1 MASDIKTVSVEIKNS
16 LKVVKYSGMDD
27 VIFHGFKPLSFGL
40 VCHIAID
47 NWFHDSAK
55 ACFRDFWDFRGE
67 GSMFLCYYI
76 LQIRGFL
83 QIALLRYT
91 W

>member
-1 MASDIKTVSVEIKNS
+1 MSVEIKNS
-16 LKVVKYSGMDD
+16 LKVVKYSVMDD
-27 VIFHGFKPLSFGL
+27 VMFPGYDECCHFKPLSFGL

-47 NWFHDSAK
+47 NWFHDYAK
-55 ACFRDFWDFRGE
+55 AFFRDFWDFRGE

-83 QIALLRYT
+83 QMALLRYT